1 MGAQDG
7 QDLPA
12 WAETVWIQQ
21 TFAQSIR
28 PTDSLPLASE
38 LDSRNNRDGAL
49 RGAKTAA
56 TICGFTDPDALREF
70 TLRNFLSTS
79 EFRSRFT
86 RAAKLSLTVAAA
98 ATLFA
103 PFAHAAALSS
113 DAKASIPRDVQQ
125 IIVVDYRAMQNSPA
139 AMSLKDRVLPPELKK
154 LETALVNSGLK
165 VDQDADALTFA
176 AFRAPNPEGKGPDV
190 ERIVGIA
197 QGQFHTHDIMANFTK
212 NKTKPVTLRNN
223 SIYPMGST
231 GLDVVFLNQTTM
243 VFGDK
248 DAVRAALDSRD
259 GLTQSFLTDSD
270 LVNDMVAVDSHAV
283 WSLLD
288 AKGTQ
293 TMMKGILGIASQLA
307 DYDTVK
313 NRMKGSRYTM
323 DFSNGV
329 RFDMSVNLSD
339 TFTAA
344 TCATLL
350 KGVQLLK
357 KQQGTPMEKTA
368 LDNTTIDSDSGTL
381 KVNYSSSDSEFAS
394 LLTSPLF
401 QTVVK

>member
-1 MGAQDG
+1 
-7 QDLPA
+7 
-12 WAETVWIQQ
+12 
-21 TFAQSIR
+21 
-28 PTDSLPLASE
+28 
-38 LDSRNNRDGAL
+38 
-49 RGAKTAA
+49 
-56 TICGFTDPDALREF
+56 
-70 TLRNFLSTS
+70 
-79 EFRSRFT
+79 
-86 RAAKLSLTVAAA
+86 
-98 ATLFA
+98 
-103 PFAHAAALSS
+103 
-113 DAKASIPRDVQQ
+113 
-125 IIVVDYRAMQNSPA
+125 
-139 AMSLKDRVLPPELKK
+139 
-154 LETALVNSGLK
+154 
-165 VDQDADALTFA
+165 VDQDADALCFA
-176 AFRAPNPEGKGPDV
+176 AFRSPNPEGKGPDV

-197 QGQFHTHDIMANFTK
+197 QGQFHTHDILTNFTK
-212 NKTKPVTLRNN
+212 SKTKALTRRNN

-231 GLDVVFLNQTTM
+231 GLSVVFLNQTTM

-248 DAVRAALDSRD
+248 DAVNAALDSRD
-259 GLTQSFLTDSD
+259 GITQSFLSDSD
-270 LVNDMVAVDSHAV
+270 LANEMVSVDSHAV

-293 TMMKGILGIASQLA
+293 TMMKGVLGIASQLA

-323 DFSNGV
+323 DFANGV

-368 LDNTTIDSDSGTL
+368 LDNTTIDSDSGVL
-381 KVNYSSSDSEFAS
+381 KVDYASSDSEFTA